1 MKLASMALLVGGLIG
16 TSVMTD
22 SLMAAG
28 RELQVIR
35 APGVAVDGQYIVQVA
50 AGVDPTL
57 VSRSVGANALYVYT
71 KSLNGFAAKLSTT
84 QLDTLRKDTRVT
96 SIEQDQTVTADVTQ
110 TMDANGDPWGLDR
123 IDQRFLALNSKYI
136 YTNTGTSSTGTAV
149 TAYVIDTGLNASHT
163 DFGGRATNV
172 YDAFGGTGADCHG
185 HGTHVAGTLAGKTY
199 GIAKTA
205 KIRGVRVLDC
215 SGSGTISGVIAGVN
229 YVQSNAV
236 APAVANMSLGGGY
249 SASLNAAVANLSNS
263 GVFVA
268 VAAGNNNGDAC
279 AISPAS
285 TPQAYT
291 TAATTKT
298 DAKASYSNYGT
309 CVDGYAPGSAIK
321 SDWYSSTTAT
331 NTLSGTSMAS
341 PHVAGCAALYK
352 AQFGNQASSVVAA
365 AIAGLSTPNVV
376 TGNPAGTPNR
386 LLYCGPD
393 VWSKDK
399 TVDTGNEPDAATTGM
414 NMWESQD
421 IWNTVASSTGTVH
434 QNPEFGQTNY
444 MHVKLRNRGLAQGA
458 GPVTIYVANAS
469 SGLAWPGSWTTIGTF
484 NTGTIN
490 PGGTLDVVLPW
501 NPAGVGHY
509 CVLVRYT
516 GEPMTFTE
524 GWDVNYN
531 TRYNNNIVWRNMNV
545 VDLLTGPQLVQFIL
559 RNILTRDSAA
569 ILEFNDAMVGTVP
582 FLKYGKLQVTL
593 PADLYQAWL
602 SNRGTMTGMTEAG
615 NGVFNVTAQDA
626 AFYNLPLKAGAQF
639 SISLQFTAT
648 GVSTE
653 AFQIEAVQFD
663 SQVKDSIGGVTYQI
677 KVPTK

>member
-1 MKLASMALLVGGLIG
+1 MKLVSFAILAGGLLG
-16 TSVMTD
+16 TSMMTD

-35 APGVAVDGQYIVQVA
+35 APGVAVDGQYIVQVST
-50 AGVDPTL
+50 GVDPST
-57 VSRSVGANALYVYT
+57 VARGIGVNPLYVYT
-71 KSLNGFAAKLSTT
+71 KSLNGFAAKLSST
-84 QLDTLRKDTRVT
+84 QLETLRKDTRVT
-96 SIEQDQTVTADVTQ
+96 SIEQDQTVTADTTQ

-123 IDQRFLALNSKYI
+123 IDQRYLALNSKYI

-163 DFGGRATNV
+163 DFGGRASNV

-199 GIAKTA
+199 GVAKTA
-205 KIRGVRVLDC
+205 KIRGVKVLNC
-215 SGSGTISGVIAGVN
+215 SGSGTIAGVIAGVN
-229 YVQSNAV
+229 YVQANAV

-249 SASLNAAVANLSNS
+249 SASLNAAVANLSNA

-279 AISPAS
+279 QISPAS

-291 TAATTKT
+291 VAASTKT
-298 DAKASYSNYGT
+298 DAKASYSNFGT

-331 NTLSGTSMAS
+331 NTISGTSMAS

-352 AQFGNQASSVVAA
+352 AQFGNQSSAVVSA
-365 AIAGLSTPNVV
+365 AIANLSTPNVIS
-376 TGNPAGTPNR
+376 GNPAGTPNR

-399 TVDTGNEPDAATTGM
+399 SVDTGNEPDSATAGM
-414 NMWESQD
+414 NMWESTD

-434 QNPEFGQTNY
+434 QNPEFGQSNY
-444 MHVKLRNRGLAQGA
+444 MHVRLRNRGLAQGS

-469 SGLAWPGSWTTIGTF
+469 SGLSWPGSWTTIGTF
-484 NTGTIN
+484 NTGLIN
-490 PGGTLDVVLPW
+490 PGSTLDVVMPW

-509 CVLVRYT
+509 CILVRYT
-516 GEPMTFTE
+516 GEPMTYTE
-524 GWDVNYN
+524 TWDVNYN

-545 VDLLTGPQLVQFIL
+545 VDLVTGPQVAQFIL
-559 RNILTRDSAA
+559 RNILTHDSAA
-569 ILEFNDAMVGTVP
+569 ILELSDAMVGTAP
-582 FLKYGKLQVTL
+582 FMKYGKLQVTL
-593 PADLYQAWL
+593 PSELYTAWL
-602 SNRGTMTGMTEAG
+602 NNRGTVTGMTEAG
-615 NGVFNVTAQDA
+615 NGVFNVTSQDA
-626 AFYNLPLKAGAQF
+626 AFYNMPLKAGAEYAIKLQF
-639 SISLQFTAT
+639 SASVPT
-648 GVSTE
+648 TE
-653 AFQIEAVQFD
+653 SFQIEAVQFD
-663 SQVKDSIGGVTYQI
+663 ADRKDSIGGVTYEI
-677 KVPTK
+677 KMPTK